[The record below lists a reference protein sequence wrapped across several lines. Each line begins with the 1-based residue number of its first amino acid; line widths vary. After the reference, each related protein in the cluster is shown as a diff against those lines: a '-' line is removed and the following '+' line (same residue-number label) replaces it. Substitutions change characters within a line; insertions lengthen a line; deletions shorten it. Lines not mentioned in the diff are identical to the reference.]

1 MTCPLKGYAKRAL
14 VASTGACLAA
24 RLNLGALREV
34 LAKARDVLVVD
45 ILHLIHA
52 ESAYLA
58 PGDVAVTTTAAA
70 AGTAPAAGTTPAATR
85 PEATAATTGAIST
98 APAATGAIAAP
109 AATTAGTVTTA
120 TAFRAAFAFGTA
132 FARRATLAGRPTR
145 SLRGGCLWRIYIAIA
160 VAVAC
165 TVPGGS
171 SVFSSILICHF
182 QSSFLAHRFTP
193 AAR

>member
-1 MTCPLKGYAKRAL
+1 

-45 ILHLIHA
+45 ILHLIYA

-70 AGTAPAAGTTPAATR
+70 AGTAPAAGTTPAATG
-85 PEATAATTGAIST
+85 PEATAATAGTIST
-98 APAATGAIAAP
+98 TPAATGTVTT
-109 AATTAGTVTTA
+109 ATTAGTVTTA

>member
-1 MTCPLKGYAKRAL
+1 MTCPLEGYAKRAL

-45 ILHLIHA
+45 ILHLIYA

-85 PEATAATTGAIST
+85 PEATAATAGAIST
-98 APAATGAIAAP
+98 TPAATGTVT
-109 AATTAGTVTTA
+109 AATTAAGTIATA
-120 TAFRAAFAFGTA
+120 TAFRAAFGFGTA